1 MATNPKRSVEDNRTN
16 EKNTSSEPE
25 AMSAVE
31 LLEEDHS
38 EVESLFEE
46 YQSLEQDS
54 AKEALA
60 LKICMMLQVHAQL
73 EEEIFYP
80 EARNAITKPEL
91 IYEAIVEHASAKQ
104 LIGEIE
110 AMELGDH
117 LRDAKVKVL
126 GEQISHHVE
135 EEESE
140 LFPEVEG
147 SEMDLKAL
155 GQRMADRKTELL
167 KQLAAEGEIR

>member
-1 MATNPKRSVEDNRTN
+1 MPTKRQGSAEHGST
-16 EKNTSSEPE
+16 NTSPE
-25 AMSAVE
+25 SGIASAIE
-31 LLEEDHS
+31 LLEEDHH
-38 EVESLFEE
+38 EVEILFGE
-46 YQSLEQDS
+46 YAGLEDD
-54 AKEALA
+54 AEKEALA
-60 LKICMMLQVHAQL
+60 LKICLMLQVHAQI

-80 EARNAITKPEL
+80 EARKAISKPEL
-91 IYEAIVEHASAKQ
+91 VDEAIVEHASAKQ
-104 LIGEIE
+104 LIAEIE
-110 AMELGDH
+110 AMEIGDN

-147 SEMDLKAL
+147 SEMDLEAL

>member
-1 MATNPKRSVEDNRTN
+1 MATNPKRSVEDNRTK
-16 EKNTSSEPE
+16 EKSTSSEQDS
-25 AMSAVE
+25 MSAVE
-31 LLEEDHS
+31 LLEEDHR

-91 IYEAIVEHASAKQ
+91 IDEAIVEHASAKQ

-110 AMELGDH
+110 HRVSLLAQQQQFAVVTALFTGHAVYGWEDAVPGLGYR
-117 LRDAKVKVL
+117 LSPRQ
-126 GEQISHHVE
+126 G
-135 EEESE
+135 
-140 LFPEVEG
+140 
-147 SEMDLKAL
+147 
-155 GQRMADRKTELL
+155 
-167 KQLAAEGEIR
+167 